1 MSKRYPLVYL
11 LPILVLCLGVLNITT
26 ELDRVADRASA
37 TFERNF
43 NRDAMRREGMR
54 NIITSDVREFLG
66 ESLASVASIDFAT
79 DGVSDLSLLDAAFE
93 PLNLHLSDPRYQFL
107 RVLLIEMP
115 PDQPTARIIRRAY
128 PTDAVVEQ
136 VDISSHPVL
145 LNFDASAML
154 PFTSSNYL
162 STFNADPIL
171 AIDESQPVVARRI
184 LLRPGS
190 ADASGWLLVV
200 SSGLSAVHRSI
211 DYIGSGM
218 LDGATQILVKTYQPG
233 TDRCM
238 FVYEVRVG
246 PRGCDHPIDSGFE
259 GYRTANTA
267 SDGELRI
274 VSDYLPTPTYRS
286 LQDVSDALPSRWSVT
301 LPILAAFLLFFGI
314 LLSQNRRQ
322 VLDAQLRATQQSL
335 DDSQALSVSVFES
348 MTARLSGMVEFAW
361 SMYQRDPEGLEA
373 RYYRLAAQDFA
384 ETWLNLDRL
393 YLAENRNLE
402 ALNIPNWETF
412 SRDRISII
420 ADRALK
426 IATTD
431 SDVEARLLIDHEL
444 PKDVSCSGYWVAAAL
459 AGAIMA
465 SGETTETGFIE
476 VRVWAEERDG
486 HGTDVCF
493 SVQDTGI
500 GWTLS
505 NSVSASVVPVGV
517 EESEAVVTLRVILE
531 KTSVDLVAE
540 HLSPTRNEHSFRLT
554 AS

>member
-1 MSKRYPLVYL
+1 MSKRFPLLYL
-11 LPILVLCLGVLNITT
+11 LPILVLCLGILNITT
-26 ELDRVADRASA
+26 ELDRVADRANA

-43 NRDAMRREGMR
+43 NRDAMRRVGMR
-54 NIITSDVREFLG
+54 NILTSDVREFLG

-79 DGVSDLSLLDAAFE
+79 DGLSDLSLLDAAFE
-93 PLNLHLSDPRYQFL
+93 PLNLHLSDPRYQFF
-107 RVLLIEMP
+107 RVLLIEIP
-115 PDQPTARIIRRAY
+115 SDQPTARIIRRVY
-128 PTDAVVEQ
+128 PTDAAVEE
-136 VDISSHPVL
+136 VDISSHPAL

-154 PFTSSNYL
+154 PFASSNYL

-184 LLRPGS
+184 LLRSGS
-190 ADASGWLLVV
+190 AEVSGWLLVV

-259 GYRTANTA
+259 GYRTEDVT
-267 SDGELRI
+267 SDSNLRV

-301 LPILAAFLLFFGI
+301 LPILAAFLLFLGI
-314 LLSQNRRQ
+314 FFSQSRRRA
-322 VLDAQLRATQQSL
+322 LDEQLRATQQSL
-335 DDSQALSVSVFES
+335 DVSQALSASVFES

-361 SMYQRDPEGLEA
+361 SMYERDPQGLEA

-384 ETWLNLDRL
+384 ETWLNLDKL
-393 YLAENRNLE
+393 YLSENRNLE

-431 SDVEARLLIDHEL
+431 SDIEGRLLIDHEL
-444 PKDVSCSGYWVAAAL
+444 PEEISCSGYWFAAAL

-486 HGTDVCF
+486 DGTNVYF

-500 GWTLS
+500 GWTLI
-505 NSVSASVVPVGV
+505 NPAAASDPAGV
-517 EESEAVVTLRVILE
+517 EESEAVATLQVILE
-531 KTSVDLVAE
+531 KTSIELVAE
-540 HLSPTRNEHSFRLT
+540 HLSPTRNEHSFRLA

>member
-1 MSKRYPLVYL
+1 MSKRFPLLYL

-26 ELDRVADRASA
+26 ELDRVAERANA

-54 NIITSDVREFLG
+54 NIITNDVRELLG
-66 ESLASVASIDFAT
+66 ESLASVASIDFAA
-79 DGVSDLSLLDAAFE
+79 DNVSDLSLIDAAFE
-93 PLNLHLSDPRYQFL
+93 PLNLYLSDPRYQFF
-107 RVLLIEMP
+107 RVLLIEIP
-115 PDQPTARIIRRAY
+115 SDQPTARIIRRAY
-128 PTDAVVEQ
+128 PTDAAVEE

-154 PFTSSNYL
+154 PFASSNYL
-162 STFNADPIL
+162 STFNTDPIL
-171 AIDESQPVVARRI
+171 AIEESQPVVARRI
-184 LLRPGS
+184 VLRPGS
-190 ADASGWLLVV
+190 EAASGWLLVV

-218 LDGATQILVKTYQPG
+218 LDGATQILVKTFQPG

-238 FVYEVRVG
+238 FVYEVRFG
-246 PRGCDHPIDSGFE
+246 PRGCDHPIDSGFK
-259 GYRTANTA
+259 GYRTEDAT
-267 SDGELRI
+267 SDSNLRV

-314 LLSQNRRQ
+314 FFSHNRRQ

-348 MTARLSGMVEFAW
+348 MTVRLSGMVEFAW
-361 SMYQRDPEGLEA
+361 SMYQRDPEGSEA
-373 RYYRLAAQDFA
+373 RYYRLATQDFA

-393 YLAENRNLE
+393 YLSENRSQE

-420 ADRALK
+420 AERTLK
-426 IATTD
+426 VATTD

-444 PKDVSCSGYWVAAAL
+444 PEEISCSGYWFAAAV

-486 HGTDVCF
+486 HGTNVHF

-500 GWTLS
+500 GWTLT
-505 NSVSASVVPVGV
+505 NPASEVDPVGI
-517 EESEAVVTLRVILE
+517 EESEAVVNLKVIVE
-531 KTSVDLVAE
+531 KTPIELVAE
-540 HLSPTRNEHSFRLT
+540 HLSPTRNEHSFRLA

>member
-1 MSKRYPLVYL
+1 MSKQFPLLYL

-26 ELDRVADRASA
+26 ELDLVAERANA

-43 NRDAMRREGMR
+43 KRDAMGREGMR

-66 ESLASVASIDFAT
+66 ESLASVASIDFAA
-79 DGVSDLSLLDAAFE
+79 DSASDLSLLDAAFE
-93 PLNLHLSDPRYQFL
+93 PLNLHLSDPRYQFFRL
-107 RVLLIEMP
+107 LLIEIP
-115 PDQPTARIIRRAY
+115 SDQPTARIIRRAY
-128 PTDAVVEQ
+128 PTDAAVEE

-154 PFTSSNYL
+154 PFASSNYL
-162 STFNADPIL
+162 SMFNVDPIL
-171 AIDESQPVVARRI
+171 AIEESQPVVARRI
-184 LLRPGS
+184 LLRQGS
-190 ADASGWLLVV
+190 AAGSGWLLVV

-246 PRGCDHPIDSGFE
+246 PRGCDHRIDSGFE
-259 GYRTANTA
+259 GYRTANTT

-286 LQDVSDALPSRWSVT
+286 LQNVSDPLPSRWSVT
-301 LPILAAFLLFFGI
+301 LPILTAFLLFFGI
-314 LLSQNRRQ
+314 FFSQSRRRA
-322 VLDAQLRATQQSL
+322 LDEKLRATQQSL
-335 DDSQALSVSVFES
+335 DDSQALSASVFES

-373 RYYRLAAQDFA
+373 RYYRLATQDFA

-393 YLAENRNLE
+393 YLSENRNLE
-402 ALNIPNWETF
+402 ALNVPNWETF

-420 ADRALK
+420 AERTLK

-444 PKDVSCSGYWVAAAL
+444 PEEISCSGYWFAAAL

-486 HGTDVCF
+486 HGTNVHF

-500 GWTLS
+500 GWTLT
-505 NSVSASVVPVGV
+505 NPASEVDPVGV
-517 EESEAVVTLRVILE
+517 EESEAVVTLKVIVE
-531 KTSVDLVAE
+531 KTPVELVAE

>member
-1 MSKRYPLVYL
+1 MSKRFPLLYL

-26 ELDRVADRASA
+26 ELDRVADRANA

-54 NIITSDVREFLG
+54 NILASDVREFLG

-79 DGVSDLSLLDAAFE
+79 DGVSELSLLDAAFE
-93 PLNLHLSDPRYQFL
+93 PLNLHLGDPRYQFF
-107 RVLLIEMP
+107 RVLLIEIP

-128 PTDAVVEQ
+128 PTDAAVEE
-136 VDISSHPVL
+136 VDISSHPAL
-145 LNFDASAML
+145 LNFDASATL
-154 PFTSSNYL
+154 PFASSNYL

-184 LLRPGS
+184 LLRPRS
-190 ADASGWLLVV
+190 VAESGWLLVV
-200 SSGLSAVHRSI
+200 SSGLSAMHRSI

-259 GYRTANTA
+259 GYRTEDVT
-267 SDGELRI
+267 SDSNLRV

-301 LPILAAFLLFFGI
+301 LPILAAFLLFLGI
-314 LLSQNRRQ
+314 FLSHNRRQ
-322 VLDAQLRATQQSL
+322 TLDAQLRATQQSL

-361 SMYQRDPEGLEA
+361 SMYQRDPDGSEA
-373 RYYRLAAQDFA
+373 RYYRLATQDFS

-393 YLAENRNLE
+393 YLSENRNLE

-426 IATTD
+426 VATTD
-431 SDVEARLLIDHEL
+431 SDVEGRLLIDHEL
-444 PKDVSCSGYWVAAAL
+444 PEEISCSGYWFAAAL

-476 VRVWAEERDG
+476 VRIWAEERDG
-486 HGTDVCF
+486 HGTNVYF

-500 GWTLS
+500 GWTLTS
-505 NSVSASVVPVGV
+505 PAPAGDPVGI
-517 EESEAVVTLRVILE
+517 EESEAVVTLKVIVE
-531 KTSVDLVAE
+531 KTSIELVAE
-540 HLSPTRNEHSFRLT
+540 HLFPTRNEHSFRLT
-554 AS
+554 AF

>member
-1 MSKRYPLVYL
+1 MSKRFPLLYL
-11 LPILVLCLGVLNITT
+11 LPILVLCLGVLNITA
-26 ELDRVADRASA
+26 ELDRVAERANA

-54 NIITSDVREFLG
+54 NILTSDVREFLG
-66 ESLASVASIDFAT
+66 ESLASVESIDFAT
-79 DGVSDLSLLDAAFE
+79 DGLSDLSLLDAAFE
-93 PLNLHLSDPRYQFL
+93 PLNLHLSDPRYQFF
-107 RVLLIEMP
+107 RVLLIEIP
-115 PDQPTARIIRRAY
+115 SDQPTARIIRRAY
-128 PTDAVVEQ
+128 PTDAALEE
-136 VDISSHPVL
+136 VDISSHPAL
-145 LNFDASAML
+145 LNFNASAML
-154 PFTSSNYL
+154 PFASSNYL

-190 ADASGWLLVV
+190 AAASGWLLVV

-211 DYIGSGM
+211 DYIGSSM

-259 GYRTANTA
+259 GYRTEDAT
-267 SDGELRI
+267 SDSNLRV

-301 LPILAAFLLFFGI
+301 LPILAAFLLFWGI
-314 LLSQNRRQ
+314 FFSQRRRRA
-322 VLDAQLRATQQSL
+322 LDEQLRATQQSL
-335 DDSQALSVSVFES
+335 DVSQALSASVFES

-361 SMYQRDPEGLEA
+361 SMYERDTDGEGV

-384 ETWLNLDRL
+384 ETWLNLDKL
-393 YLAENRNLE
+393 YLSENRNLD

-426 IATTD
+426 IATAD
-431 SDVEARLLIDHEL
+431 SDVEARLLIDHAL
-444 PKDVSCSGYWVAAAL
+444 PEEISCSGYWFAAAL

-476 VRVWAEERDG
+476 VRVWAEEQDG
-486 HGTDVCF
+486 HGTYVDF

-500 GWTLS
+500 GWTLTS
-505 NSVSASVVPVGV
+505 PSTAGDPVGI
-517 EESEAVVTLRVILE
+517 EESEAVVTLKVIVE
-531 KTSVDLVAE
+531 KTPVELVAE
-540 HLSPTRNEHSFRLT
+540 HLSPTRNEHSFRLA

>member
-1 MSKRYPLVYL
+1 MSKRFPLLYL

-26 ELDRVADRASA
+26 ELDRVAERANA

-66 ESLASVASIDFAT
+66 ESLASVASIDFAA
-79 DGVSDLSLLDAAFE
+79 DGVSDLALLDAAFE
-93 PLNLHLSDPRYQFL
+93 PLNLHLNDPRYQFF
-107 RVLLIEMP
+107 RVLLIEIP
-115 PDQPTARIIRRAY
+115 SDQPTARIIRRVY
-128 PTDAVVEQ
+128 PTDAAVEE
-136 VDISSHPVL
+136 VDIRSHPAL

-154 PFTSSNYL
+154 PFASSNYL

-190 ADASGWLLVV
+190 AAASGWLLVV

-259 GYRTANTA
+259 GYRTEHAT
-267 SDGELRI
+267 SDSNLRV

-301 LPILAAFLLFFGI
+301 LPILAAFLLFLGI
-314 LLSQNRRQ
+314 FFSQSRRRA
-322 VLDAQLRATQQSL
+322 LDEQLRATQQSL
-335 DDSQALSVSVFES
+335 DVSQALSASVFES

-361 SMYQRDPEGLEA
+361 SMYERDTDGEGA

-384 ETWLNLDRL
+384 ETWLNLDKL
-393 YLAENRNLE
+393 YLSENRNLE

-431 SDVEARLLIDHEL
+431 SDVEARLLIDHAL
-444 PKDVSCSGYWVAAAL
+444 PAEISCSGYWFAAAL
-459 AGAIMA
+459 AGAITA

-476 VRVWAEERDG
+476 VRVWAEEQDG
-486 HGTDVCF
+486 HGTNVYF

-500 GWTLS
+500 GWTLTS
-505 NSVSASVVPVGV
+505 SAPVTDPVGV
-517 EESEAVVTLRVILE
+517 EESEAVLALKVIVE
-531 KTSVDLVAE
+531 KTPVEFVAE
-540 HLSPTRNEHSFRLT
+540 HLSPTRNEHSFRLA

>member
-1 MSKRYPLVYL
+1 MSKRFPLLYL
-11 LPILVLCLGVLNITT
+11 LPISVLCLGVLNITT
-26 ELDRVADRASA
+26 ELDRVAERANA

-66 ESLASVASIDFAT
+66 EALASVASIDFAT
-79 DGVSDLSLLDAAFE
+79 DNVSDLSLLDAAFE
-93 PLNLHLSDPRYQFL
+93 PLNLHLSDPRYQFF
-107 RVLLIEMP
+107 RVLLVEIP
-115 PDQPTARIIRRAY
+115 SDQTAARIIRRAY
-128 PTDAVVEQ
+128 PADAAVEG
-136 VDISSHPVL
+136 VDISSHPAL

-154 PFTSSNYL
+154 PFASSNYL
-162 STFNADPIL
+162 STFTADPIL
-171 AIDESQPVVARRI
+171 AIEESQPVVARRI
-184 LLRPGS
+184 LLRSGS
-190 ADASGWLLVV
+190 AAESGWMLVV

-218 LDGATQILVKTYQPG
+218 LDGATQIVVKTYQPG

-246 PRGCDHPIDSGFE
+246 PRGCDHPIDSGFK
-259 GYRTANTA
+259 GYRTEDTTA
-267 SDGELRI
+267 DSELRV

-286 LQDVSDALPSRWSVT
+286 LQNVSDSLPSRWSVA

-402 ALNIPNWETF
+402 ALNIPNWGTF

-431 SDVEARLLIDHEL
+431 SDVDVRLLIDHEI
-444 PKDVSCSGYWVAAAL
+444 PEEISCSGYWFAAAL
-459 AGAIMA
+459 AGAVMA

-476 VRVWAEERDG
+476 VRVWAEERDNRG
-486 HGTDVCF
+486 VDVCF

-500 GWTLS
+500 GWTLTAPEP
-505 NSVSASVVPVGV
+505 ASGEVAV
-517 EESEAVVTLRVILE
+517 EESEAVACLKMIVE
-531 KTSVDLVAE
+531 KTSVELLSEYV
-540 HLSPTRNEHSFRLT
+540 SPTQNEHSFRLT
-554 AS
+554 TA

>member
-1 MSKRYPLVYL
+1 MSKRFPLLYL
-11 LPILVLCLGVLNITT
+11 LPISVLCLGVLNITT
-26 ELDRVADRASA
+26 ELDRVAERANA

-66 ESLASVASIDFAT
+66 EALASVASIDFAT
-79 DGVSDLSLLDAAFE
+79 DNVSDLSLLDAAFE
-93 PLNLHLSDPRYQFL
+93 PLNLHLSDPRYQFF
-107 RVLLIEMP
+107 RVLLVEIP
-115 PDQPTARIIRRAY
+115 SDQTAARIIRRAY
-128 PTDAVVEQ
+128 PADAAVEG
-136 VDISSHPVL
+136 VDISSHPAL

-154 PFTSSNYL
+154 PFASSNYL
-162 STFNADPIL
+162 STFTADPIL
-171 AIDESQPVVARRI
+171 AIEESQPVVARRI
-184 LLRPGS
+184 LLRSGS
-190 ADASGWLLVV
+190 AAESGWMLVV

-218 LDGATQILVKTYQPG
+218 LDGATQIVVKTYQPG

-246 PRGCDHPIDSGFE
+246 PRGCDHPIDSGFK
-259 GYRTANTA
+259 GYRTEDTTA
-267 SDGELRI
+267 DSELRV

-286 LQDVSDALPSRWSVT
+286 LQNVSDSLPSRWSVA

-412 SRDRISII
+412 SIDRISII

-431 SDVEARLLIDHEL
+431 SDVDVRLLIDHEI
-444 PKDVSCSGYWVAAAL
+444 PEEISCSGYWFAAAL
-459 AGAIMA
+459 AGAVMA

-476 VRVWAEERDG
+476 VRVWAEERDNRG
-486 HGTDVCF
+486 VDVCF

-500 GWTLS
+500 GWTLTAPEP
-505 NSVSASVVPVGV
+505 ASGEVAV
-517 EESEAVVTLRVILE
+517 EESEAVACLKMIVE
-531 KTSVDLVAE
+531 KTSVELLSEYV
-540 HLSPTRNEHSFRLT
+540 SPTQNEHSFRLT
-554 AS
+554 TA

>member
-1 MSKRYPLVYL
+1 MSKRFPLLYL
-11 LPILVLCLGVLNITT
+11 LPISVLCLGVLNITT
-26 ELDRVADRASA
+26 ELDRVAERANA

-66 ESLASVASIDFAT
+66 EALASVASIDFAT
-79 DGVSDLSLLDAAFE
+79 DNVSDLSLLDAAFE
-93 PLNLHLSDPRYQFL
+93 PLNLHLSDPRYQFF
-107 RVLLIEMP
+107 RVLLVEIP
-115 PDQPTARIIRRAY
+115 SDQTAARIIRRAY
-128 PTDAVVEQ
+128 PADAAVEG
-136 VDISSHPVL
+136 VDISSHPAL

-154 PFTSSNYL
+154 PFASSNYL
-162 STFNADPIL
+162 STFTADPIL

-184 LLRPGS
+184 LLRSGS
-190 ADASGWLLVV
+190 AAESGWMLVV

-218 LDGATQILVKTYQPG
+218 LDGATQIVVKTYQPG

-246 PRGCDHPIDSGFE
+246 PRGCDHPIDSGFK
-259 GYRTANTA
+259 GYRTEDTTA
-267 SDGELRI
+267 DSELRV

-286 LQDVSDALPSRWSVT
+286 LQNVSDSLPSRWSVA

-431 SDVEARLLIDHEL
+431 SDVDVRLLIDHEI
-444 PKDVSCSGYWVAAAL
+444 PEEISCSGYWFAAAL
-459 AGAIMA
+459 AGAVMA

-476 VRVWAEERDG
+476 VRVWAEERDNRG
-486 HGTDVCF
+486 VDVCF

-500 GWTLS
+500 GWTLTAPEP
-505 NSVSASVVPVGV
+505 ASGEVAV
-517 EESEAVVTLRVILE
+517 EESEAVACLKMIVE
-531 KTSVDLVAE
+531 KTSVELLSEYV
-540 HLSPTRNEHSFRLT
+540 SPTQNEHSFRLT
-554 AS
+554 TA

>member
-1 MSKRYPLVYL
+1 MSKRFPLLYL

-26 ELDRVADRASA
+26 ELDRVAERANA

-43 NRDAMRREGMR
+43 KLDAMRREGMR

-93 PLNLHLSDPRYQFL
+93 PLNLHLSDPRYQFF
-107 RVLLIEMP
+107 RVLLIEIP
-115 PDQPTARIIRRAY
+115 SDQPTARIIRRAY
-128 PTDAVVEQ
+128 PTDAAVEE

-145 LNFDASAML
+145 LNFNASAML
-154 PFTSSNYL
+154 SFASSSYL
-162 STFNADPIL
+162 FTFNADPIL
-171 AIDESQPVVARRI
+171 AIDESQPVVAQRI

-190 ADASGWLLVV
+190 AAASGWLLVV

-218 LDGATQILVKTYQPG
+218 LDGATQILVKTYQPD

-246 PRGCDHPIDSGFE
+246 PRGCDHPIDSDFE
-259 GYRTANTA
+259 GYRTANTT
-267 SDGELRI
+267 SDGVLRI

-314 LLSQNRRQ
+314 FFSQSRRR
-322 VLDAQLRATQQSL
+322 VLDEKLRVTQQSL
-335 DDSQALSVSVFES
+335 DDSQALSASVFES
-348 MTARLSGMVEFAW
+348 MTARLSGMIEFAW
-361 SMYQRDPEGLEA
+361 SMYERDTDGEEA

-384 ETWLNLDRL
+384 ETWLNLDKL
-393 YLAENRNLE
+393 YLSKDRSQE

-412 SRDRISII
+412 SSHRISLI
-420 ADRALK
+420 ADRTLK
-426 IATTD
+426 VATTD
-431 SDVEARLLIDHEL
+431 SDVESRLLVDHEL
-444 PKDVSCSGYWVAAAL
+444 PEEVSCSGYWFAAAL
-459 AGAIMA
+459 AAAVMA

-476 VRVWAEERDG
+476 VRIWAEERDQCA
-486 HGTDVCF
+486 TDVYF
-493 SVQDTGI
+493 SVHDTGI
-500 GWTLS
+500 GWTLTS
-505 NSVSASVVPVGV
+505 LVFASEQVGIA
-517 EESEAVVTLRVILE
+517 ESEAVDTLRVILE
-531 KTSVDLVAE
+531 KTSVELVAE
-540 HLSPTRNEHSFRLT
+540 HLSPTRNEHSFRLAT
-554 AS
+554 S

>member
-1 MSKRYPLVYL
+1 MSKRFPLLYL
-11 LPILVLCLGVLNITT
+11 LPILVLCLGVLNITA
-26 ELDRVADRASA
+26 ELDRVAERANA

-54 NIITSDVREFLG
+54 NILTSDVREFFG
-66 ESLASVASIDFAT
+66 ESLASVESIDFAT
-79 DGVSDLSLLDAAFE
+79 DGLSDLSLLDAAFE
-93 PLNLHLSDPRYQFL
+93 PLNLHLSDPRYQFF
-107 RVLLIEMP
+107 RVLLIEIP
-115 PDQPTARIIRRAY
+115 SDQPTARIIRRAY
-128 PTDAVVEQ
+128 PTDAALEE
-136 VDISSHPVL
+136 VDISSHPAL
-145 LNFDASAML
+145 LNFNASAML
-154 PFTSSNYL
+154 PFASSNYL

-190 ADASGWLLVV
+190 AAASGWLLVV

-259 GYRTANTA
+259 GYRTEDAT
-267 SDGELRI
+267 SDSNLRV

-301 LPILAAFLLFFGI
+301 LPILAAFLLFWGI
-314 LLSQNRRQ
+314 FFSQSRRRA
-322 VLDAQLRATQQSL
+322 LDEQLRATQQSL
-335 DDSQALSVSVFES
+335 DVSQALSASVFES

-361 SMYQRDPEGLEA
+361 SMYERDTDGEGV

-384 ETWLNLDRL
+384 ETWLNLDKL
-393 YLAENRNLE
+393 YLSENRNLD

-431 SDVEARLLIDHEL
+431 SDVEARLLIDHAL
-444 PKDVSCSGYWVAAAL
+444 PEEISCSGYWFAAAL

-476 VRVWAEERDG
+476 VRVWAEEQDG
-486 HGTDVCF
+486 HGTYVYF

-500 GWTLS
+500 GWTLTS
-505 NSVSASVVPVGV
+505 PATAGDPVGI
-517 EESEAVVTLRVILE
+517 EESEAVVTLKVIVE
-531 KTSVDLVAE
+531 KTPVELVAE
-540 HLSPTRNEHSFRLT
+540 HLSPTRNEHSFRLA

>member
-1 MSKRYPLVYL
+1 MSKRFPLLYL
-11 LPILVLCLGVLNITT
+11 LPISVLCLGVLNITT
-26 ELDRVADRASA
+26 ELDRVAERANA

-66 ESLASVASIDFAT
+66 EALASVASIDFAT
-79 DGVSDLSLLDAAFE
+79 DNVSDLSLLDAAFE
-93 PLNLHLSDPRYQFL
+93 PLNLHLSDPRYRFF
-107 RVLLIEMP
+107 RVLLVEIP
-115 PDQPTARIIRRAY
+115 SDQTAARIIRRAY
-128 PTDAVVEQ
+128 PADAAVEG
-136 VDISSHPVL
+136 VDISSHPAL

-154 PFTSSNYL
+154 PFASSNYL
-162 STFNADPIL
+162 STFTADPIL

-184 LLRPGS
+184 LLRSGS
-190 ADASGWLLVV
+190 AAESGWMLVV

-218 LDGATQILVKTYQPG
+218 LDGATQIVVKTYQPG

-246 PRGCDHPIDSGFE
+246 PRGCDHPIDSGFK
-259 GYRTANTA
+259 GYRTEDTTA
-267 SDGELRI
+267 DSELRV

-286 LQDVSDALPSRWSVT
+286 LQNVSDSLPSRWSVA

-412 SRDRISII
+412 SIDRISII

-431 SDVEARLLIDHEL
+431 SDVDVRLLIDHEI
-444 PKDVSCSGYWVAAAL
+444 PEEISCSGYWFAAAL
-459 AGAIMA
+459 AGAVMA

-476 VRVWAEERDG
+476 VRVWAEERDNRG
-486 HGTDVCF
+486 VDVCF

-500 GWTLS
+500 GWTLTAPEP
-505 NSVSASVVPVGV
+505 ASGEVAV
-517 EESEAVVTLRVILE
+517 EESEAVACLKMIVE
-531 KTSVDLVAE
+531 KTSVELLSEYV
-540 HLSPTRNEHSFRLT
+540 SPTQNEHSFRLT
-554 AS
+554 TA